1 MDNAIPFISIIVP
14 VSQVESYI
22 EKCFSSIDQQTFQDF
37 ECIFVDDCGNDRS
50 MEILEKLIKASPNRM
65 KYKVIQHEKN
75 RE

>member
-1 MDNAIPFISIIVP
+1 MVRISVVMPTYNTAIDVLREAVDSIL
-14 VSQVESYI
+14 
-22 EKCFSSIDQQTFQDF
+22 KQTFQDF

-75 RE
+75 REW